1 MNDSVYRL
9 VTQVLSNRVYFL
21 LVLMF
26 IVVVIMSLLSP
37 FFLTVSNIFGMTRF
51 GAVLALLALGQ
62 SLVILAGGGGIDLSV
77 GAMVSLAGVI
87 LGVLVVTW
95 SINIWLAV
103 PLMLIASAGL
113 GALNGVIVA
122 LIGVPPLIGTLGTLW
137 AYGAIALVITE
148 GRPIAGFPEAFGFI
162 GAERL
167 FDVIPVMTLLI
178 VLPVFVLL
186 LFITTRTVFGR
197 WIYLVG
203 VNDVAARFSGVP
215 VRQVRFILFTLNGL
229 LAGLGAVI
237 YSSWFMSSRPDVGNG
252 LELQAITVAVLG
264 GTHIF
269 GGTGNLAGTMLA
281 VLIVTMVASGLQLA
295 NINTLWQLAVLGF
308 ILLSAVALNQFIAG
322 RTARRQG
329 LRV

>member
-1 MNDSVYRL
+1 MNDFLNRI

-21 LVLMF
+21 LVLML

-62 SLVILAGGGGIDLSV
+62 TLVILAGGGGIDLSV
-77 GAMVSLAGVI
+77 GAMVSLSSVI
-87 LGVLVVTW
+87 LGMLAVQW
-95 SINIWLAV
+95 EISIWLAL
-103 PLMLIASAGL
+103 PLMLIASTGL
-113 GALNGVIVA
+113 GAFNGLIVA

-148 GRPIAGFPEAFGFI
+148 GRPIAGYPDAFGFI
-162 GAERL
+162 GSGRI
-167 FDVIPVMTLLI
+167 FDVVPAMTLFI
-178 VLPVFVLL
+178 VLPVFLVL
-186 LFITTRTVFGR
+186 LFITTRTIFGR

-215 VRQVRFILFTLNGL
+215 VRRVRFLLFTLNGL
-229 LAGLGAVI
+229 LAGLGAII
-237 YSSWFMSSRPDVGNG
+237 YSSWFMSSRPDVGSG

-264 GTHIF
+264 GTNIF

-308 ILLSAVALNQFIAG
+308 ILLGAVALNQFIAG